1 MLVSAVAESVLVTAC
16 MQAPLTGWLL
26 FFLSSASCVRDALA
40 PPEAATRGV
49 KIQCRC
55 LFVEPSI
62 RVIYRYGHHAAS
74 FLTPPEVKVGGVLFS
89 YTCYDSLGVVSLLSP

>member
-26 FFLSSASCVRDALA
+26 FFSLQLRVFATLLR

-62 RVIYRYGHHAAS
+62 RVIYSYGHHAAS